1 MIVLIHTIANHAGDF
16 DETIFALNEI
26 AMVPIVHQ
34 LDWVLNE
41 QERNSSLSSS
51 HHHYHHQQQQ
61 QCLGNGNGNGVMMM
75 KSDDDEKRRN
85 NWNSN
90 FPISLCTQCQPKL
103 EEIEMI
109 IRDEVVNV
117 SKIK

>member
-1 MIVLIHTIANHAGDF
+1 MIALIHTVANHASDF

-34 LDWVLNE
+34 VDWILNE
-41 QERNSSLSSS
+41 YEEMPSFSFSS
-51 HHHYHHQQQQ
+51 QQQQ
-61 QCLGNGNGNGVMMM
+61 QCNGNGTMMRRI
-75 KSDDDEKRRN
+75 DDDEKRRK

-90 FPISLCTQCQPKL
+90 YPISLCAQCQPKL

-117 SKIK
+117 GVVIWL